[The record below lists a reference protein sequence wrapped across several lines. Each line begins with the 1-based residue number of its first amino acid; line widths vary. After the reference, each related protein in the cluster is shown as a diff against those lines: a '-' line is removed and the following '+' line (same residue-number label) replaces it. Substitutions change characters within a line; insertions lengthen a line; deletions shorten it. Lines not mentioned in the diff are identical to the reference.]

1 MHTIL
6 VKLFIR
12 DSENTKDIRVRT
24 AYGTLGSVTG
34 IVVNLILA
42 VAKYIA
48 GVISGSISVTAD
60 AINNLS
66 DAGSSIVSL
75 FGVKLSAKPA
85 DKGHPYGH
93 GRIEYISASIVAFL
107 VLLMGVEL
115 LKSSIE
121 KIANPVPVQFNWVS
135 LIILV
140 LSILAKL
147 WLGLFNKRLGK
158 KINSAPMMAVM
169 KDSFSDCLAT
179 AVAAAAII
187 ISAFSDINADGYLGI
202 FVAGFILL
210 AGFNILRDTMAEL
223 LGKAPEKEFVEA
235 IEQKILSYDFV
246 VGVHDMI
253 IHDYGPQ
260 RRFASAHAEVPAN
273 ADMMECHDII
283 DLIERDIFAEF
294 GLLISIHM
302 DPIIVDDERIN
313 ELRRMTSQT
322 VKEICEEMSIHDF
335 RVVDGPTHTN
345 LIFDLIVPHK
355 YEMSNDEICRLI
367 DNKLSKIDERYFTVI
382 TVEHAFN

>member
-1 MHTIL
+1 MHAIL
-6 VKLFIR
+6 IKLFIR
-12 DSENTKDIRVRT
+12 DSENVKDIGVRT

-42 VAKYIA
+42 VSKYIA

-121 KIANPVPVQFNWVS
+121 KIASPLPVKFNWIS
-135 LIILV
+135 LVILL

-147 WLGLFNKRLGK
+147 WLGLFNKKLGQ

-187 ISAFSDINADGYLGI
+187 ISAFSDINIDGYLGI

-210 AGFNILRDTMAEL
+210 AGFNILKETMAEL
-223 LGKAPEKEFVEA
+223 LGKAPEKDFVEA
-235 IEQKILSYDFV
+235 IEQKILSYDMV

-273 ADMMECHDII
+273 ANMMDCHDVI

-302 DPIIVDDERIN
+302 DPIVVDDERIN
-313 ELRRMTSQT
+313 ELRRMTAET
-322 VKEICEEMSIHDF
+322 VKNISDEMSIHDF

-355 YEMSNDEICRLI
+355 YEMSNDEICKLI
-367 DNKLSKIDERYFTVI
+367 DKKLSKIDERYFTVI

>member
-1 MHTIL
+1 MTSFLI
-6 VKLFIR
+6 KLFIR
-12 DSENTKDIRVRT
+12 DSENVKNIRVRT

-34 IVVNLILA
+34 IILNLILA
-42 VAKYIA
+42 VSKYIA
-48 GVISGSISVTAD
+48 GALSGSISVTAD

-107 VLLMGVEL
+107 VLLMGIEL
-115 LKSSIE
+115 LKSSID
-121 KIANPVPVQFNWVS
+121 KIINPVPVSFNAVS
-135 LIILV
+135 LAILV

-147 WLGLFNKRLGK
+147 WLGMFNKKLGK

-179 AVAAAAII
+179 AVAALSII
-187 ISAFSDINADGYLGI
+187 VSAFSDINIDGFLGI

-210 AGFNILRDTMAEL
+210 AGFNILRETMAEL
-223 LGKAPEKEFVEA
+223 LGKPPEKEFVEA
-235 IEQKILSYDFV
+235 VEQKILSYDFV
-246 VGVHDMI
+246 VGVHDLI

-260 RRFASAHAEVPAN
+260 RKFASAHAEVPSNAN
-273 ADMMECHDII
+273 MMECHDII
-283 DLIERDIFAEF
+283 DLIERDIFAEY

-302 DPIIVDDERIN
+302 DPIVVDDERIN
-313 ELRRMTSQT
+313 ELRRMTSEI
-322 VKEICEEMSIHDF
+322 VKGISENMSIHDF
-335 RVVDGPTHTN
+335 RVIDGPTHTN
-345 LIFDLIVPHK
+345 LIFDLITPYQ
-355 YEMSNDEICRLI
+355 YEMSSDEIRKLI
-367 DNKLSKIDERYFTVI
+367 DSKLSKIDERYFAVI
-382 TVEHAFN
+382 TIEHAFN

>member
-1 MHTIL
+1 MTALLI
-6 VKLFIR
+6 KLFIR
-12 DSENTKDIRVRT
+12 DNENTNDIRIRT

-34 IVVNLILA
+34 IIVNLILA

-48 GVISGSISVTAD
+48 GTLSGSISVTAD

-85 DKGHPYGH
+85 DKDHPYGH

-115 LKSSIE
+115 LKNSVN
-121 KIANPVPVQFNWVS
+121 KIINPNPVSFSAVS
-135 LIILV
+135 LVILL
-140 LSILAKL
+140 LSIFAKL
-147 WLGLFNKRLGK
+147 WLGLFNKKLGK

-179 AVAAAAII
+179 AVAATSII
-187 ISAFSDINADGYLGI
+187 VSAFSDINIDGYLGV

-210 AGFNILRDTMAEL
+210 AGINILRETMAQL
-223 LGKAPEKEFVEA
+223 LGKAPDREFVEE
-235 IEQKILSYDFV
+235 IEKKILSYDFV

-283 DLIERDIFAEF
+283 DLIERDIMAEY

-302 DPIIVDDERIN
+302 DPIVVDDERVN
-313 ELRRMTSQT
+313 DLKRMTSEI
-322 VKEICEEMSIHDF
+322 VKNISDEMSIHDF
-335 RVVDGPTHTN
+335 RVVDGLTHTN

-355 YEMSNDEICRLI
+355 YKMSNDEICRLI
-367 DNKLSKIDERYFTVI
+367 DNKLSKIDERYFAVI